1 MSGLIV
7 GIIFAIVALLFQT
20 ATDKKKRESA
30 GGKVKS
36 NLNDWLNVDELI
48 TDADSKRESDPYSGL
63 ASDRVFANDLAVNDL
78 VVNELSVDE
87 LVVNEQSA
95 DEIKVES
102 DLKSYKKREKASK
115 ADSNRILANDNFPG
129 SLTAEESNGDTS
141 AAALKDGI
149 DPKKLILYSEI
160 MNPKFVD

>member
-1 MSGLIV
+1 MSGLII

-30 GGKVKS
+30 GGKVKP

-63 ASDRVFANDLAVNDL
+63 ASDRVFADEL

-102 DLKSYKKREKASK
+102 DNQSYKKREKASK

-129 SLTAEESNGDTS
+129 SLTAEESNGNTS